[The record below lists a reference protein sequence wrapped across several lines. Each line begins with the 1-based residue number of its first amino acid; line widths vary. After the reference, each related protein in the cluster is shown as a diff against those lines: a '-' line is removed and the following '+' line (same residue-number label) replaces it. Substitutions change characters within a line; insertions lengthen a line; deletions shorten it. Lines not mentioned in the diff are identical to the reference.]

1 MFWNKTPEIVTDE
14 GLIDD
19 LLSRSVKEVLPSKE
33 ALKKALMSGRR
44 LKMYIGTDA
53 TGPQLHLGHA
63 TNYMLLEKFREL
75 GHDVIILFGDFT
87 ALIGDPSGHDSARK
101 VLTEAEVNAHITT
114 WKSQVSKIV
123 SFDDP
128 KNPARILKNST
139 WLSKLTFQDVIRL
152 AGQFTVQHM
161 LERDLFE
168 KRIEDQKPLYVH
180 EFLYPVMQGY
190 DSVAM
195 DVDLEVGGT
204 DQTFNMLAGRI
215 LQQKLNN
222 REKFVLSTTLLENPK
237 TGQKLMSKSL
247 GNFIAL
253 NDEPQA
259 MFGKTMALPDEAVRQ
274 VFVDCTYV
282 TLQDIEGI
290 MNGHPKEAKLR
301 LATELVTIYHSKEAA
316 VSAKANFEKTFSSGG
331 VPDDAPELI
340 VRNEGLMD
348 ALVAAKIV
356 ASKTDYRR
364 LVSDGAIRVV
374 RTDEK
379 LTEHSLPPYD
389 EVMRIG
395 KHRFVRIVK

>member
-1 MFWNKTPEIVTDE
+1 MFWNREPEVVTDE
-14 GLIDD
+14 GKIDEI
-19 LLSRSVKEVLPSKE
+19 LSRSVKEVLPSKE
-33 ALKKALMSGRR
+33 ALKKALMSGKR

-63 TNYMLLEKFREL
+63 TNYMLMEKFREL
-75 GHDVIILFGDFT
+75 GHDIIILFGDFT

-101 VLTEAEVNAHITT
+101 VLTEAEVNAHIAT

-123 SFDDP
+123 TFDDP
-128 KNPARILKNST
+128 KNPARILKNSA
-139 WLSKLTFQDVIRL
+139 WLSKLTFQDVIKL

-168 KRIEDQKPLYVH
+168 KRLADQKPLYVH

-215 LQQKLNN
+215 LQQKLKG

-253 NDEPQA
+253 NDEPGT

-282 TLQDIEGI
+282 PLPEIESLVT
-290 MNGHPKEAKLR
+290 GHPKEVKLR

-316 VSAKANFEKTFSSGG
+316 LLARENFEKTFAQGG
-331 VPDDAPELI
+331 VPDDVPDVV

-348 ALVAAKIV
+348 ALVNAKIV

-364 LVSDGAIRVV
+364 LISDGAIRVV

-379 LTEHSLPPYD
+379 LTEHSLPPYG
-389 EVMRIG
+389 EVVRIG
-395 KHRFVRIVK
+395 KHRFVKIVK